1 MSDPEELFRSLAYK
15 ECGVSKGT
23 NIQSDFLAQGR
34 MMPNNAINSDVRKRR
49 FALLLPAGY
58 GERYCAEL
66 RSAFWQCDLG
76 AELSLVAVL
85 RPSTPDPNQKHTTDR
100 YQKGGSS

>member
-58 GERYCAEL
+58 GECYCAGL
-66 RSAFWQCDLG
+66 RTALW
-76 AELSLVAVL
+76 
-85 RPSTPDPNQKHTTDR
+85 R
-100 YQKGGSS
+100 